1 MRTVE
6 ITFEQLH
13 EIASRVYNEV
23 KDDNSGKNADY
34 IPYLDNIDSNLFGL
48 AIVTKDARI
57 INIGD
62 TEYSFGV
69 ESVSKV
75 FTAILAMRQKG
86 PQKVLE
92 DIGADATGLPF
103 NSIMAILLEN
113 SHPSTPLVNS
123 GAISAVSMIE
133 PAGNSTK
140 KWEAITE
147 IFSELCGSEV
157 KLIDELYKSE
167 TQTNFNNRSIAWLLK
182 SYARIYD
189 DPDMSLDL
197 YTRQCSLGIT
207 TTQLATAAAT
217 IAFEG
222 QNPVTGK
229 TVFDKV
235 ISSKITSLM
244 ATVGFYEHTGNWMF
258 GCGVPAKTGVGG
270 GIMGIVPGQ
279 FGIAAFSPRLDSSG
293 NSVRAQKAI
302 RKIANALEVNVF
314 ANNRIK
320 IL

>member
-1 MRTVE
+1 
-6 ITFEQLH
+6 
-13 EIASRVYNEV
+13 
-23 KDDNSGKNADY
+23 
-34 IPYLDNIDSNLFGL
+34 
-48 AIVTKDARI
+48 
-57 INIGD
+57 
-62 TEYSFGV
+62 
-69 ESVSKV
+69 
-75 FTAILAMRQKG
+75 
-86 PQKVLE
+86 
-92 DIGADATGLPF
+92 
-103 NSIMAILLEN
+103 
-113 SHPSTPLVNS
+113 
-123 GAISAVSMIE
+123 MIE